1 MTRWA
6 VTGAGGLLGLDL
18 QVALALAGVDEKS
31 VTALTHPDLDVT
43 DRDAAREAVRGH
55 DVVVNCAARTSV
67 EEAERDEAAAF
78 AVNALGAANVA
89 AACRETGTRLVH
101 VSCDSVFSG
110 DSDEPYAEDAPLAPR
125 SALGRSKAAG
135 EWAVEAHCRQAWIVR
150 TGWLYGGGAP
160 NDVKEWARLAEAGE
174 TVPVADEEHG
184 QPTWTMDVAGAILRL
199 VVQGAPFGV
208 WHATSR
214 GETSRVGF
222 ARAVLEGLGH
232 DPDLVRAV
240 RADGAAGA
248 TEAAVGAGADG
259 GAGAAGASPRR
270 RYGVLGHDAWR
281 MARLPLLPDW
291 RESLSAALPDVVA
304 PEAPET

>member
-6 VTGAGGLLGLDL
+6 VAGAGGLLGLDL

-31 VTALTHPDLDVT
+31 VTALTRADLDVT
-43 DRDAAREAVRGH
+43 DRDAVRDAVRGH
-55 DVVVNCAARTSV
+55 DVVVNCAALTS
-67 EEAERDEAAAF
+67 EEAAERDEGAAF
-78 AVNALGAANVA
+78 AVNAIGAANVA

-101 VSCDSVFSG
+101 VSCASVFSG
-110 DSDEPYAEDAPLAPR
+110 ESDEPYAEDAPLAPR
-125 SALGRSKAAG
+125 TAYGRSKAAG
-135 EWAVEAHCRQAWIVR
+135 EWAVEAHCPRAWIVR

-160 NDVKEWARLAEAGE
+160 NDVKEWARLAEARE
-174 TVPVADEEHG
+174 TVAVAEDEHG

-199 VVQGAPFGV
+199 VGEGAPFGV

-222 ARAVLEGLGH
+222 ARAVLEELGH
-232 DPDLVRAV
+232 DPGLVRAV
-240 RADGAAGA
+240 AGPDGPGGAA
-248 TEAAVGAGADG
+248 
-259 GAGAAGASPRR
+259 SQRS
-270 RYGVLGHDAWR
+270 YGVLGHDAWR

-304 PEAPET
+304 PEAPEA